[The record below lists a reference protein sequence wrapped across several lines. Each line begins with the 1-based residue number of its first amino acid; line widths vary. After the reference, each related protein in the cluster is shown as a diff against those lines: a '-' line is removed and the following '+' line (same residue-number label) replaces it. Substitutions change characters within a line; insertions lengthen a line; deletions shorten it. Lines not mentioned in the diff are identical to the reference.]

1 MTITSKFYTGPVN
14 NVDWAEGTALLGYRY
29 AVGGTSDFI
38 VTKNASAVRGVSI
51 ASGEAGGGGI
61 YDVSDATEPLELPYN
76 AANRWHLVG
85 LNRVWATEETTPDSI
100 EGTAVQQIPTRPNV
114 RGVEDFHPLA
124 LCYVAGDSAEVS
136 QIIDLR
142 VIAYNGGVLVANSD
156 LVRSFMNR
164 VGTQIR
170 IIDSN
175 GWVLEWTRIIVGGSA
190 SWVSRDTNWDRI
202 DYPLPEST
210 GADAVLS
217 STIRWAPKDSS
228 RMVRQGFWRNAHLV
242 FDRLT
247 SSFQFADGAGRLD
260 PVYVLGVLHPH
271 DRPASRVTCSASI
284 YTTAGAL
291 FDCTVSIEAVTG
303 EVTLTAGP
311 PNGTIGPQGPTNTI
325 TIDATYVRP

>member
-1 MTITSKFYTGPVN
+1 MTITSKFYTGSVN

-61 YDVSDATEPLELPYN
+61 YDVSDASEPLELPYN

-175 GWVLEWTRIIVGGSA
+175 GWVQEWTRIIVGGSA

-202 DYPLPEST
+202 DYTVPEST
-210 GADAVLS
+210 GAD
-217 STIRWAPKDSS
+217 TIQTQADRWPPQASC
-228 RMVRQGFWRNAHLV
+228 RIGRAGFWRNAHLV
-242 FDRLT
+242 FDRT
-247 SSFQFADGAGRLD
+247 TATFQFADGAGRLNE
-260 PVYVLGVLHPH
+260 PFLIGTIHPH
-271 DRPASRVTCSASI
+271 DRPKSRVSCQANI
-284 YTTAGAL
+284 YTTAGYL
-291 FDCTVSIEAVTG
+291 FSCTVSIDVDG
-303 EVTLTAGP
+303 KILLTAGP
-311 PNGTIGPQGPTNTI
+311 PNGTVGPDGIADTL
-325 TIDATYVRP
+325 TIDATYLRA